1 MKLNDL
7 LEEVMISIDDLTS
20 DLKTKK
26 YKQFLELL
34 RDEIESKLDSLE
46 EYDEEESENFE
57 SDEYE
62 DYDEE

>member
-34 RDEIESKLDSLE
+34 RDEIDSKLDSLE
-46 EYDEEESENFE
+46 EYDDEEEVENE

-62 DYDEE
+62 DYDE

>member
-7 LEEVMISIDDLTS
+7 LKEVMISIDDLTS